1 MRAVMA
7 ELTADFKEPV
17 AFLGVRWLDAKR
29 KDGCV
34 PLLGSTFVR
43 PNRGTICR
51 VLGSCSR

>member
-1 MRAVMA
+1 MA
-7 ELTADFKEPV
+7 ELTADFKEPI